1 VKIKV
6 AIHKGYRKFFYPF
19 FKEYERHLR
28 KAFFGYAKFFFPRFN
43 AFRIFGIPS
52 GVQSIS
58 GEVLV
63 SSARE
68 DQKLESALG
77 HIAILK
83 NGFAS
88 LVAATLTEEG
98 KLVPEFTEQFTMKQ
112 IYNHSLFRFR
122 FKRCLPSI
130 PHFEGSVGSL
140 SIDGH
145 WNYYHW
151 LFDALPKIHLMRKK
165 GISPDKY
172 YGDDTKSFQ
181 KESLRLLGIHEK
193 DLISPHKHPVISAS
207 SLVVTSFPCMSAISH
222 WTCEFLQ
229 KSFLP
234 HSKPQNAKKLFISRK
249 NASYRRILNE
259 EELLPF
265 LQREG
270 FTIIQ
275 PETLSF
281 TEQISLFQSAEVI
294 LAPHGAGLANLVF
307 SKPGTKLIEIFPP
320 RFTCTCYE
328 ALAKL
333 IGVEYFSLHGI
344 DDKITYSSECE
355 GYDHILLDVEK
366 LKRLWGEQAY

>member
-122 FKRCLPSI
+122 FKL
-130 PHFEGSVGSL
+130 L
-140 SIDGH
+140 
-145 WNYYHW
+145 
-151 LFDALPKIHLMRKK
+151 ALH
-165 GISPDKY
+165 SP
-172 YGDDTKSFQ
+172 F
-181 KESLRLLGIHEK
+181 
-193 DLISPHKHPVISAS
+193 
-207 SLVVTSFPCMSAISH
+207 
-222 WTCEFLQ
+222 
-229 KSFLP
+229 
-234 HSKPQNAKKLFISRK
+234 
-249 NASYRRILNE
+249 
-259 EELLPF
+259 
-265 LQREG
+265 
-270 FTIIQ
+270 
-275 PETLSF
+275 
-281 TEQISLFQSAEVI
+281 
-294 LAPHGAGLANLVF
+294 
-307 SKPGTKLIEIFPP
+307 
-320 RFTCTCYE
+320 
-328 ALAKL
+328 
-333 IGVEYFSLHGI
+333 
-344 DDKITYSSECE
+344 
-355 GYDHILLDVEK
+355 
-366 LKRLWGEQAY
+366 